1 MHPQHTGIH
10 NSSDVARPQRA
21 YVHCNTTQ
29 RTQPMKSF
37 EYKSISPHD
46 FHVYEARAHQLRA
59 EAAHTGARAVAK
71 FVKSQ
76 FVKLAHL
83 FWHHKPA

>member
-1 MHPQHTGIH
+1 MFSLTKPNAQPGNKRTNPVDLLDYKDPTPRHP
-10 NSSDVARPQRA
+10 
-21 YVHCNTTQ
+21 
-29 RTQPMKSF
+29 
-37 EYKSISPHD
+37 SPAD

-59 EAAHTGARAVAK
+59 EAAHNGARAIAK

-83 FWHHKPA
+83 FAQNKPA